1 MSCLKLPLPNR
12 PFISAAHD
20 KTGGVLLRIGSTS
33 ECGRSRA
40 VRESDLYADTS
51 EAAFPQDIAAA
62 SCFRCREPVIGDL

>member
-1 MSCLKLPLPNR
+1 MLQSRGLILCLFLMRR
-12 PFISAAHD
+12 P
-20 KTGGVLLRIGSTS
+20 
-33 ECGRSRA
+33 GRSRA